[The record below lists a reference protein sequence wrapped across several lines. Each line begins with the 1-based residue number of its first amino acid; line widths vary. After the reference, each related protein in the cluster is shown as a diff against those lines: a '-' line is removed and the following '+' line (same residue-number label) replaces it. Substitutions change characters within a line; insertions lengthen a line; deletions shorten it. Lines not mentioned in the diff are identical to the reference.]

1 MSLPNVWRRGTTT
14 DMMRPVRL
22 LPTTLGV
29 VLLLLPVLA
38 AGPSSVLPTASAAAG
53 TAAPTARATVTE
65 VEARLIARVNRTR
78 TNHGCRALKH
88 RDGLHGTASA
98 HSALMARRQQLSHQL
113 AGEPSLRRRL
123 SAAGYQ
129 GSGRIG
135 EIIAVGTTNPSGVMR
150 MWMASR
156 THRTILLDCRYRQM
170 GVGVTTQSSGQRW
183 WTIDFAR

>member
-1 MSLPNVWRRGTTT
+1 M
-14 DMMRPVRL
+14 RL
-22 LPTTLGV
+22 LPTALGV
-29 VLLLLPVLA
+29 VMLLIPVLA
-38 AGPSSVLPTASAAAG
+38 AGPSSVLPAASASAATATTTGAPVTPRAG
-53 TAAPTARATVTE
+53 VSE
-65 VEARLIARVNRTR
+65 VEARLIARVNQTRTR
-78 TNHGCRALKH
+78 HGCRALKH

-98 HSALMARRQQLSHQL
+98 HSALMAQRQQLSHQL

-123 SAAGYQ
+123 SDAGYQ
-129 GSGRIG
+129 RSGRIG

-156 THRTILLDCRYRQM
+156 THRTIILDCRYRMM